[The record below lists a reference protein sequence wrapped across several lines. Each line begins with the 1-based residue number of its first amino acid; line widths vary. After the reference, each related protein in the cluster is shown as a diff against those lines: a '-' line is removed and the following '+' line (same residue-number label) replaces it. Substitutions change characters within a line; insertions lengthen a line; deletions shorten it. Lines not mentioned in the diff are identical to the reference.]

1 LRFKLQFIRLF
12 WIFEEISP
20 LSFFLYAPEGRAC
33 KLENVLLRLFCSSL
47 TLTCP
52 LLRWPPGERMLRLA
66 VIDLGLIILPEVI
79 LVIALPLTPAKAP
92 EFYDSQLSLGAVDRI
107 AYWTR
112 LEGENA
118 VEAVEFIPALLKSD
132 MVLLNWEFLLF
143 LGIIMFEEVF
153 GLKF

>member
-1 LRFKLQFIRLF
+1 
-12 WIFEEISP
+12 
-20 LSFFLYAPEGRAC
+20 
-33 KLENVLLRLFCSSL
+33 
-47 TLTCP
+47 
-52 LLRWPPGERMLRLA
+52 MLRLA